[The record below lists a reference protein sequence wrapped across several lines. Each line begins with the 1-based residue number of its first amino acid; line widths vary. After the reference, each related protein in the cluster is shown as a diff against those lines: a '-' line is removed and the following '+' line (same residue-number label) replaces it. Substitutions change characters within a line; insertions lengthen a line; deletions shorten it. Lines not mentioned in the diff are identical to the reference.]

1 MSVRGSIGYCRTH
14 WTWYWSDHGCAQ
26 CAMAAKIRDL
36 REQLGG
42 VMARLADHAAEIGE
56 WHERVQRL
64 EVQAAELQQALAK
77 LQQVAHTHSAY
88 VVQP

>member
-14 WTWYWSDHGCAQ
+14 WTWYWSDRGCAQ

-42 VMARLADHAAEIGE
+42 VMARLADLGAEIGE
-56 WHERVQRL
+56 WRERVQRL
-64 EVQAAELQQALAK
+64 EAQAAELQQALAK